1 MSFGGT
7 GLRNIVLPQSIL
19 SIGDSGFENCV
30 NLESVTS
37 LNSNPPS
44 LYASGVFPGKT
55 FASATLYVPAEA
67 GERYKN
73 DWYWKNFRSIQAI
86 GSTGIEATMT
96 GGQQQNVA
104 ATADGIAM
112 EGAAGLVEVYSVDG
126 TLVFLENRPDGFDR
140 YLSDLAATRRP
151 GVAGAIVMN
160 ANPFT
165 LGHRYLVE
173 TAARAC
179 DVLHL
184 FVLSEDASLVPFAVR
199 RRLVQEGVAELPNV
213 VLHDS
218 GPYIISSA
226 TFPSYFLKDTAA
238 VNENHARLD
247 IAVFARIAQAL
258 GITKRFV
265 GEEPASRVTSLY
277 NRVMLEELPKAGVA
291 CEVVPRLASADGI
304 AVSASTVRQALRDG
318 DFERVR
324 ELVPASTYDY
334 FTSVEAAP
342 VLERMRAA
350 DNVIHY

>member
-1 MSFGGT
+1 MAENYT
-7 GLRNIVLPQSIL
+7 
-19 SIGDSGFENCV
+19 IGKVWPKD
-30 NLESVTS
+30 
-37 LNSNPPS
+37 
-44 LYASGVFPGKT
+44 
-55 FASATLYVPAEA
+55 ATTLAKVDALLAQE
-67 GERYKN
+67 
-73 DWYWKNFRSIQAI
+73 
-86 GSTGIEATMT
+86 GIERDANLDYTCAIFDDDLDVVATGSFFGNTLRCLAVDSAHQGEGLMNKLVNHLIEEERDLSNLHLFVYT
-96 GGQQQNVA
+96 KV
-104 ATADGIAM
+104 ATAKFFRDMGFHEIAR
-112 EGAAGLVEVYSVDG
+112 VDG
-126 TLVFLENRPDGFDR
+126 TLMFLENRPDGFDR

-199 RRLVQEGVAELPNV
+199 RRLVQEGVADLPNV

-238 VNENHARLD
+238 VNEGHARLD

-265 GEEPASRVTSLY
+265 GEEPTSRVTSLY

-291 CEVVPRLASADGI
+291 CEVVPRLTSADGA
-304 AVSASTVRQALRDG
+304 AVSASAVRQALRDG

>member
-1 MSFGGT
+1 MAEGYT
-7 GLRNIVLPQSIL
+7 
-19 SIGDSGFENCV
+19 IGKVWPKD
-30 NLESVTS
+30 
-37 LNSNPPS
+37 
-44 LYASGVFPGKT
+44 
-55 FASATLYVPAEA
+55 ATTLAKVDALLARE
-67 GERYKN
+67 
-73 DWYWKNFRSIQAI
+73 
-86 GSTGIEATMT
+86 GIERDANLDYTCAVFDDDLNVVATGSFFGNTLRCLAVDSAHQGEGIMNKLVNHLIEEERDLGNLHLFVYT
-96 GGQQQNVA
+96 KVTA
-104 ATADGIAM
+104 AKFFRDMGFHEIAR
-112 EGAAGLVEVYSVDG
+112 VDG

-140 YLSDLAATRRP
+140 YLRDLAATRRP
-151 GVAGAIVMN
+151 GIAGAVVMN

-179 DVLHL
+179 DVLHV

-199 RRLVQEGVAELPNV
+199 RRLVEEGVADIPNV

-247 IAVFARIAQAL
+247 IAVFARIARAL

-265 GEEPASRVTSLY
+265 GEEPTSRVTSLY
-277 NRVMLEELPKAGVA
+277 NRVMLEELPKAGVV
-291 CEVVPRLASADGI
+291 CEVVPRLTSADGV
-304 AVSASTVRQALRDG
+304 AVSASTVRQALRND

-334 FTSVEAAP
+334 FTSAEATP
-342 VLERMRAA
+342 VLKRMRAA
-350 DNVIHY
+350 HNVAHY

>member
-1 MSFGGT
+1 MAENYT
-7 GLRNIVLPQSIL
+7 
-19 SIGDSGFENCV
+19 IGKVWPKD
-30 NLESVTS
+30 
-37 LNSNPPS
+37 
-44 LYASGVFPGKT
+44 A
-55 FASATLYVPAEA
+55 ATLAKVDALLAQE
-67 GERYKN
+67 
-73 DWYWKNFRSIQAI
+73 
-86 GSTGIEATMT
+86 GIERDANLDYTCAIFDDDLDVVATGSFFGNTLRCLAVDSAYQGEGLMNKLVNHLIEEERGLGNLHLFVYT
-96 GGQQQNVA
+96 KISA
-104 ATADGIAM
+104 AKFFRDMGFHEIAR
-112 EGAAGLVEVYSVDG
+112 VDG

-140 YLSDLAATRRP
+140 YLRDLAVTRHP
-151 GVAGAIVMN
+151 GVAGAVVMN

-179 DVLHL
+179 DALHL

-199 RRLVQEGVAELPNV
+199 RRLVQEGVADLPNV

-218 GPYIISSA
+218 GPYIISSV

-247 IAVFARIAQAL
+247 IAVFSRIAQAL

-265 GEEPASRVTSLY
+265 GEEPTSRVTSLY

-291 CEVVPRLASADGI
+291 CEVVPRLASADGVAI
-304 AVSASTVRQALRDG
+304 SASTVRQALRDG
-318 DFERVR
+318 DFEGVR

-334 FTSVEAAP
+334 FTSAEATP
-342 VLERMRAA
+342 VLERLRAA